1 MVKFPSLVN
10 SSLLKEREDVISINI
25 HATFYGGMKLPAKY
39 VPNSETHRSVLSGTC
54 VYCPAKNDVI
64 TTKGNLVYQ
73 QTHKTSKDRVHIIDL
88 FQLIPFFS
96 FWQERHRQEQ
106 QINNIFK
113 EKFKQI
119 IECTHHH
126 HQIFSDITA
135 KIFNSSYQS
144 SHYDIHVWNFSCG
157 HSVWKGSRNIAISSE
172 SIKTLDIISDK
183 FFHSCNIF
191 NTVNWYF

>member
-1 MVKFPSLVN
+1 MLRFTAVWSFLQNMSQLGDSPL
-10 SSLLKEREDVISINI
+10 SSLRNVC
-25 HATFYGGMKLPAKY
+25 
-39 VPNSETHRSVLSGTC
+39 VLSCQEWCHNYKRELG
-54 VYCPAKNDVI
+54 
-64 TTKGNLVYQ
+64 YQ